1 MNTDSS
7 GMKSIE
13 DTEEI
18 EILHN
23 IFGKIL
29 LYKIN
34 TPFLEGIQ
42 RPPTNT
48 QKHYPL
54 QFKMYIMERYKSIE
68 ILSNRNI
75 LER

>member
-1 MNTDSS
+1 MNTDSF

-34 TPFLEGIQ
+34 TPFLEGI
-42 RPPTNT
+42 
-48 QKHYPL
+48 
-54 QFKMYIMERYKSIE
+54 
-68 ILSNRNI
+68 
-75 LER
+75 